1 MPLFSRDPKRIWL
14 ISLLVLA
21 FSLVLGYYVYLS
33 WKTSKVVTLP
43 APDCDLIHGPCTSK
57 LASGESIELRIKPT
71 YMPVLTSV
79 HLEVKTDKIPVRKMY
94 VYFKGADMNMGEFRF
109 TLLPQRDGIYSAQTI
124 LPTCIQE
131 DMLWHAVVQIETN
144 KKMYDASFKLTNQ
157 RPKV

>member
-1 MPLFSRDPKRIWL
+1 MLSSRSKRIWL
-14 ISLLVLA
+14 FSLLTIPAVA
-21 FSLVLGYYVYLS
+21 AIGYFGYLT
-33 WKTSKVVTLP
+33 WKTSKVVNLP
-43 APDCDLIHGPCTSK
+43 TPDCDLIGGPCTST
-57 LASGESIELRIKPT
+57 LSSGESIELRIKPT

-131 DMLWHAVVQIETN
+131 DMLWNAVVQIETN
-144 KKMYDASFKLTNQ
+144 KKMYNAEFKLTNQ